1 MNELREGGENWLK
14 YLKMGWNRKEERE
27 NEDFKKEGGGG
38 KLGQGVGTLKRGVG
52 AGTP

>member
-1 MNELREGGENWLK
+1 
-14 YLKMGWNRKEERE
+14 MGWNRKEERE

-38 KLGQGVGTLKRGVG
+38 GGQRGQGVGTLKRGVG